1 MMKKLFYVR
10 SAKIT
15 LFEAYLDDPKIGWM
29 QNAECRGGHDLKYP
43 GKYSTLNELLA
54 YVSPND
60 TYRPITHWE
69 VSAIRDGGF
78 LMTTDVL
85 VDYNEREPSPE
96 RLAAWKVG
104 KAQLYHGYY
113 SIEVNVQNIEDVS
126 ASEIRELL
134 GVPEQEN

>member
-15 LFEAYLDDPKIGWM
+15 LFEAYPDDPKKGWM
-29 QNAECRGGHDLKYP
+29 PKRECHGGHDLKYP
-43 GKYSTLNELLA
+43 GKYGTLNELLS

-60 TYRPITHWE
+60 KYRPITHWE
-69 VSAIRDGGF
+69 VSDIRDGGF
-78 LMTTDVL
+78 LMTIDVL
-85 VDYNEREPSPE
+85 VDYNERKPSPE
-96 RLAAWKVG
+96 RLAAWKKG

-113 SIEVNVQNIEDVS
+113 SIEVNVQNIENVT

>member
-15 LFEAYLDDPKIGWM
+15 LFEAYPDDPKKGWM

-54 YVSPND
+54 YVSPSD
-60 TYRPITHWE
+60 TYLPITHWD
-69 VSAIRDGGF
+69 VSDIRDGGF
-78 LMTTDVL
+78 VMTTDAL
-85 VDYNEREPSPE
+85 VDYNERKPSPE
-96 RLAAWKVG
+96 RLVAWKKG

-113 SIEVNVQNIEDVS
+113 VIDVNVENVEFVPTD
-126 ASEIRELL
+126 ELRKIL
-134 GVPEQEN
+134 NVKD

>member
-15 LFEAYLDDPKIGWM
+15 LFEAYPDDPKIGWM
-29 QNAECRGGHDLKYP
+29 RSGHDVEYS
-43 GKYSTLNELLA
+43 GKYSSLEELLS

-69 VSAIRDGGF
+69 VSSICDGGF
-78 LMTTDVL
+78 LMTTNVL
-85 VDYNEREPSPE
+85 VDYNERAPSTE
-96 RLAAWKVG
+96 RLAAWKKG
-104 KAQLYHGYY
+104 KAQLYYGYY
-113 SIEVNVQNIEDVS
+113 VIDVRVENVEFVS

-134 GVPEQEN
+134 GVSEQEN